1 MGSTE
6 KWNSVIRNI
15 ERMNDELSQKANTL
29 IRMKD
34 IDSETHIL
42 LDEVYA
48 IFNQINELI
57 KSGVCEK
64 LNIKQYDSLL
74 DIISSWHRY
83 FITLGIVLDL
93 PNMPNLTSTKPA
105 AVAKKINRD
114 VLVGKVVKVSG
125 NKTVKVETFRTYKH
139 DVYGKIIKK
148 RKYYAT
154 HDENNETRIGDEVLI
169 ASCRPLSKTKHYRL
183 LRIIRSAR

>member
-1 MGSTE
+1 MASTE
-6 KWNSVIRNI
+6 NQNLSIRKI
-15 ERMNDELSQKANTL
+15 EQMHDELSQKANTL

-34 IDSETHIL
+34 NNSETHIL
-42 LDEVYA
+42 LGEVYA

-64 LNIKQYDSLL
+64 LNIKQYDCLL

-93 PNMPNLTSTKPA
+93 PDMPNLSSTKPA

-114 VLVGKVVKVSG
+114 VLVGKVVNISG

-139 DVYGKIIKK
+139 DMYGKTIKK

-154 HDENNETRIGDEVLI
+154 HDEKNEARIGDEVLI
-169 ASCRPLSKTKHYRL
+169 ASCRPLSKAKHYRL